1 MTLEQVF
8 LVTKRVFGGRRSRFL
23 FFTHSI
29 ALGSVALST
38 SALLITLAVLDGFEQ
53 TLEEKVSLFASHV
66 DVRFVTLSAQQ
77 SSRQWLKRL
86 SEVDRSVH
94 TTSLYTELEALISY
108 RGNVEAALLHADTPS
123 VTFRIQALKI
133 PNMSLARG
141 CAIGIP
147 LAERL
152 GVQAGDTVVLLASS
166 GGEGLYGMPMIRRV
180 PVIALFES
188 GMRHYDESVVL
199 VAPETLDRLRQFYLP
214 TGISV
219 WLHDPQQ
226 SSRIARLIDSLYG
239 TAVYARSYTE
249 IHPAMFTWIA
259 MQKRPIPLVVGI
271 LSVVAAFNILT
282 LLFVALVERRT
293 TIATLRLI
301 GMQRKHLIMLVS
313 AYGLGV
319 ATIGFAL
326 GVTIALVFSIA
337 QRSLGVV
344 RLDSAV
350 YFIDR
355 LPIELLPWHIISVG
369 IAVLVLTL
377 AVLVLPA
384 LVATRISPLAI
395 IRIR

>member
-1 MTLEQVF
+1 
-8 LVTKRVFGGRRSRFL
+8 
-23 FFTHSI
+23 
-29 ALGSVALST
+29 
-38 SALLITLAVLDGFEQ
+38 
-53 TLEEKVSLFASHV
+53 
-66 DVRFVTLSAQQ
+66 
-77 SSRQWLKRL
+77 
-86 SEVDRSVH
+86 
-94 TTSLYTELEALISY
+94 
-108 RGNVEAALLHADTPS
+108 
-123 VTFRIQALKI
+123 
-133 PNMSLARG
+133 
-141 CAIGIP
+141 
-147 LAERL
+147 
-152 GVQAGDTVVLLASS
+152 
-166 GGEGLYGMPMIRRV
+166 
-180 PVIALFES
+180 
-188 GMRHYDESVVL
+188 
-199 VAPETLDRLRQFYLP
+199 
-214 TGISV
+214 
-219 WLHDPQQ
+219 
-226 SSRIARLIDSLYG
+226 
-239 TAVYARSYTE
+239 
-249 IHPAMFTWIA
+249 MFTWIA

-326 GVTIALVFSIA
+326 GVTIALVFSIV

>member
-1 MTLEQVF
+1 MTLGLVF
-8 LVTKRVFGGRRSRFL
+8 VVAKKVFGGRRSRFL
-23 FFTHSI
+23 FFTQSI
-29 ALGSVALST
+29 ALGSVALSAA
-38 SALLITLAVLDGFEQ
+38 ALLITLAVLDGFER
-53 TLEEKVSLFASHV
+53 TLQEKVSLFASHV
-66 DVRFVTLSAQQ
+66 DVRFLTPSAQQ
-77 SSRQWLKRL
+77 SSRQWLERL

-94 TTSLYTELEALISY
+94 TMSFYTEIEALVSY

-123 VTFRIQALKI
+123 VTFRLQALKI
-133 PNMSLARG
+133 PHLSLAQG

-152 GVQAGDTVVLLASS
+152 NVRAGDTVVLLASS
-166 GGEGLYGMPMIRRV
+166 GVEGQIGMPMIRRV

-199 VAPETLDRLRQFYLP
+199 VAPETMRHLRQFDVP
-214 TGISV
+214 TGISL
-219 WLHDPQQ
+219 WLDDPNQ
-226 SSRIARLIDSLYG
+226 SSRIARHIDSLYG

-293 TIATLRLI
+293 TIATLRLV
-301 GMQRKHLIMLVS
+301 GMQREHLIMVVS

-319 ATIGFAL
+319 ATIGYAL
-326 GVTIALVFSIA
+326 GVTIALAFSIV
-337 QRSLGVV
+337 QRSFGIVH
-344 RLDSAV
+344 LDSAV

-355 LPIELLPWHIISVG
+355 LPIELLPWHIITVG
-369 IAVLVLTL
+369 SAVLVLTL
-377 AVLVLPA
+377 AVLVIPA
-384 LVATRISPLAI
+384 FAATHISPLAL